1 MNAMIQR
8 ANLDL
13 RQQRQ
18 NANLF
23 TLLDDNTLSDLS
35 ERLEG
40 SETALWEHWEVF
52 VTKSLLLGKSP
63 STIKGTRDTLRFL
76 IRHTGIISVE
86 AMNCPGVLDEQLFRL
101 QFERGFGLNTRKT
114 YIKNLNTYFIWLY
127 RNHIIEVNNVERI
140 ERGRERAK
148 EMPCLQR
155 EQVDRV
161 LAHLAT
167 RPHSTALERARNQL
181 MVDLLRFSGIRPCEL
196 LDLTTGAI
204 YREKG
209 RWVLAVKGRKQHA
222 RVRYYQCPGF
232 IVDGFKHYM
241 ALRTEQQR
249 WEESLFISLSRRG
262 EGLSVSGLQNLF
274 KKLSRELGF
283 RVNAYGF
290 RRYVATQLSEKGV
303 AREDMSRFLG
313 HARFSTTDLYI
324 ERNCSLT
331 ANASAAMS
339 ALCLA

>member
-1 MNAMIQR
+1 MNALLQQTAHKFRNQR
-8 ANLDL
+8 DT
-13 RQQRQ
+13 RH
-18 NANLF
+18 LF
-23 TLLDDNTLSDLS
+23 SLLDDQSRASSS
-35 ERLEG
+35 ECLEADQT
-40 SETALWEHWEVF
+40 SLWENWEPF
-52 VTKSLLLGKSP
+52 VAKSLLLGKSP
-63 STIKGTRDTLRFL
+63 TTIKGTRDTLRFL
-76 IRHTGIISVE
+76 IRHTGIASIE
-86 AMNCPGVLDEQLFRL
+86 EMNRPGVLDEQLLRL
-101 QFERGFGLNTRKT
+101 QLERGFGLNTRKT

-127 RNHIIEVNNVERI
+127 RNHIIEVNNVGRI

-148 EMPCLQR
+148 EMPCLHKA
-155 EQVDRV
+155 EIDRL

-167 RPHSTALERARNQL
+167 RPYSTTVERSRNQL
-181 MVDLLRFSGIRPCEL
+181 MIDILRFSGIRPCEL

-209 RWVLAVKGRKQHA
+209 RWVLAVQGRKQHA
-222 RVRYYQCPGF
+222 RIRYYQCPDF

-241 ALRTEQQR
+241 ALRTDQQR

-262 EGLSVSGLQNLF
+262 EALTVSGLQNLF

-290 RRYVATQLSEKGV
+290 RRYVATQLSENGV

-324 ERNCSLT
+324 ERNCTLT
-331 ANASAAMS
+331 ANASAAMTK
-339 ALCLA
+339 LCLA